1 MSKVRIKKNH
11 KKSTIEYFKKLQF
24 NDDWSFKGLTQ
35 KHTNYITHGYHRYPA
50 KFIPQ
55 LAAKLISE
63 LSKPGD
69 LVVDPFMGS
78 STTLT
83 EVKKKFYVPKSNQ
96 FKVE

>member
-1 MSKVRIKKNH
+1 MSGIEVKKNNE
-11 KKSTIEYFKKLQF
+11 KLTIEYFKELPF

-55 LAAKLISE
+55 LAAKLINE

-78 STTLT
+78 SNHTYRSKEEILCT
-83 EVKKKFYVPKSNQ
+83 KI
-96 FKVE
+96 